1 MFCEEIRFNVF
12 IVDRRNCVYSRRED
26 KYTDVC
32 IVQYNRYGGESVNV
46 WGGVFLSLSSTLHHP
61 LMFSESVVPLKSTL
75 NNDSDLSMWLS
86 SRATKIWGSLIKN
99 DSDRPHTAS
108 VTNNFLAHQPFLWLD
123 GLTCKFS

>member
-46 WGGVFLSLSSTLHHP
+46 WGGFFLSLSSTLHHP

-86 SRATKIWGSLIKN
+86 SRATKIWGSLRTI
-99 DSDRPHTAS
+99 AI
-108 VTNNFLAHQPFLWLD
+108 
-123 GLTCKFS
+123 GLTQQA